1 MDGAYQTLDCVVIG
15 GGPAGLSA
23 AIYLARFRRNV
34 KVIDAGN
41 SRASLIPLSHNY
53 PGFPNGISG
62 KELLDQFRA
71 QAASFGMHI
80 TQGTVHRLE
89 RLENG
94 DFLTF
99 FENEVVRSRKVM
111 LATGLRDIEPEM
123 PQLRQAI
130 QQGHI
135 RYCPICDGYEV
146 AGKKVAVIGHGNHCI
161 KEAAFIRH
169 FTEDLTVLTLGKEM
183 DLSDADRKFLG
194 RKNIRLIEEPIVEIS
209 LENKNFAALHMRSGQ
224 IHRFDTVYSM
234 LGIKVRSELA
244 QALGAASDKEGN
256 LIVDDHLMTSI
267 HGLYAAGDV
276 VSGLNQ
282 ISVATG
288 HAAIATTAIHNSLLK
303 A

>member
-1 MDGAYQTLDCVVIG
+1 
-15 GGPAGLSA
+15 
-23 AIYLARFRRNV
+23 
-34 KVIDAGN
+34 
-41 SRASLIPLSHNY
+41 
-53 PGFPNGISG
+53 
-62 KELLDQFRA
+62 
-71 QAASFGMHI
+71 
-80 TQGTVHRLE
+80 
-89 RLENG
+89 
-94 DFLTF
+94 
-99 FENEVVRSRKVM
+99 
-111 LATGLRDIEPEM
+111 
-123 PQLRQAI
+123 
-130 QQGHI
+130 
-135 RYCPICDGYEV
+135 
-146 AGKKVAVIGHGNHCI
+146 
-161 KEAAFIRH
+161 
-169 FTEDLTVLTLGKEM
+169 M

>member
-62 KELLDQFRA
+62 KELLDHFRA

-161 KEAAFIRH
+161 THK
-169 FTEDLTVLTLGKEM
+169 
-183 DLSDADRKFLG
+183 S
-194 RKNIRLIEEPIVEIS
+194 EI
-209 LENKNFAALHMRSGQ
+209 
-224 IHRFDTVYSM
+224 
-234 LGIKVRSELA
+234 
-244 QALGAASDKEGN
+244 
-256 LIVDDHLMTSI
+256 
-267 HGLYAAGDV
+267 
-276 VSGLNQ
+276 
-282 ISVATG
+282 
-288 HAAIATTAIHNSLLK
+288 
-303 A
+303 